1 MNSVKLFGRLTK
13 EPTIR
18 TKEQDGKTSVTAY
31 VTLAVQRPWKN
42 SVGEYEADFPN
53 IVFYKSGDFIQKY
66 LHKGDRCIV
75 EGRIRTFM
83 TNENGQNI
91 KHLQIVGNNVTLVD
105 YHREPEPIP
114 AAPEDIAANEY
125 RELLPEGFEDQDV
138 DDF

>member
-53 IVFYKSGDFIQKY
+53 IVFYKSGILSKNIY
-66 LHKGDRCIV
+66 IREIGVLSKGGS
-75 EGRIRTFM
+75 GRS
-83 TNENGQNI
+83 
-91 KHLQIVGNNVTLVD
+91 
-105 YHREPEPIP
+105 
-114 AAPEDIAANEY
+114 
-125 RELLPEGFEDQDV
+125 
-138 DDF
+138 